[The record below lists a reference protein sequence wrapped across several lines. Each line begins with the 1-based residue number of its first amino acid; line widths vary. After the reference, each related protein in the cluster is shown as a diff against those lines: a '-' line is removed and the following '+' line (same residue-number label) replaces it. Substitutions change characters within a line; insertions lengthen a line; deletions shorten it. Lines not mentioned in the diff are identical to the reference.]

1 MYTYVFFIYIYTF
14 IHLQLPYR
22 QPLKYEINYLIR
34 LGLKKK
40 KKKKIFSFFFNMIIS
55 VKSGYFNECKKVRF
69 PDR

>member
-40 KKKKIFSFFFNMIIS
+40 KKKKYFLFFLI
-55 VKSGYFNECKKVRF
+55 
-69 PDR
+69 